1 MKAFNKRISQKLS
14 KLSDVQIEDLFES
27 ISNDRE
33 IFGSIIESLSIGLLI
48 LDSSWKIIVAN
59 TVCERYLPLSARI
72 DNLKNDGIMIWEA
85 IKDEDIS
92 RFLIDCH
99 KHEKTNVS
107 EEFSI
112 LTSGGTTRFINVALQ
127 PLVQSGKVDGTIISI
142 RDITEKR
149 RQEVRLHRMESLAS
163 LTTLAA
169 NVAHEIK
176 NPLGAISIHIQ
187 LMQKAVAKARNND
200 GMLPPEKF
208 MEKYLDVVNE
218 EIDNLNKI
226 VVDFLFAVRPVSANL
241 ELKDPDKLLE
251 RFRDFF
257 LPEFQ
262 QKKIRFTTRLC
273 NKSVRLLIDE
283 KLFREVIVNL
293 TQNAIAAIDEKNSG
307 DGELEII
314 TELKNDIFVI
324 RIKDNGQG
332 MPENILSH
340 VFEPYYTTKAN
351 GTGLGLTMVYKI
363 IKEFSGDIQVTSVCG
378 EGTVF
383 EIKLPVPQM
392 ETKLIN

>member
-1 MKAFNKRISQKLS
+1 
-14 KLSDVQIEDLFES
+14 
-27 ISNDRE
+27 
-33 IFGSIIESLSIGLLI
+33 
-48 LDSSWKIIVAN
+48 
-59 TVCERYLPLSARI
+59 
-72 DNLKNDGIMIWEA
+72 
-85 IKDEDIS
+85 
-92 RFLIDCH
+92 
-99 KHEKTNVS
+99 
-107 EEFSI
+107 
-112 LTSGGTTRFINVALQ
+112 
-127 PLVQSGKVDGTIISI
+127 
-142 RDITEKR
+142 
-149 RQEVRLHRMESLAS
+149 
-163 LTTLAA
+163 
-169 NVAHEIK
+169 
-176 NPLGAISIHIQ
+176 
-187 LMQKAVAKARNND
+187 
-200 GMLPPEKF
+200 
-208 MEKYLDVVNE
+208 MEKYLAVVNE